1 MNKIQTSKVEVDQS
15 VRIEELT
22 RDTIISVA
30 NKEFEYAVR
39 FPARLKRQLYEL
51 FRLRGRRKKFGP
63 WVFAAAVAQLLEK
76 SNIRVS
82 DVVIDIEYPGYERD
96 ILMIIKNMHSDMY
109 VSFTTVGKNS
119 PAHEKAYFA
128 LKGKRTVESTLH
140 YSDFRAWIE
149 AKQKDWRTVTP
160 RVYEDSQSNQS
171 AN

>member
-1 MNKIQTSKVEVDQS
+1 MNKIQTGKVEVDQS
-15 VRIEELT
+15 VRIEELR
-22 RDTIISVA
+22 RDTILAVA
-30 NKEFEYAVR
+30 NKQFQYAVR
-39 FPARLKRQLYEL
+39 FPAHLKRQLYEL
-51 FRLRGRRKKFGP
+51 FRLRGMRKKFGP
-63 WVFAAAVAQLLEK
+63 WVFAAAAAQLLEK
-76 SNIRVS
+76 SNVRVS

-96 ILMIIKNMHSDMY
+96 ILTIIKNIHSDIY

-128 LKGKRTVESTLH
+128 LKGKKAVEATLH